1 MTTDLSNP
9 HDRFF
14 KEIWSRKRVSRDF
27 LRHYLPAAVV
37 ALLDLNTL
45 ELTKDSFIDQRLREY
60 YSDLLYRVQLK
71 DGTAAFVYLLLEH
84 KRRAER
90 LTVVQVLRYIVQIWE
105 SPLAQIE
112 GKTVLPPVIPM
123 VVYHGD
129 QPWPYGQSLHAI
141 LALPAELTPYVPEF
155 RYELCDLAGLADA
168 DIKGA
173 VLLRVALLVMKH
185 IADPRLAEQLPEIFG
200 LLRTLAEKPTA
211 LGYLETLL
219 RYLAAAATRLT
230 EPDIQQ
236 ALAEILPTLE
246 EKLMPTIAETW
257 LERGRAEGRV
267 EGRVEGR
274 TEGRLEAE
282 RYILIHLLEKR
293 FGPLPAPYRVCIA
306 AADSET
312 LLHWSEQVLSAQ
324 QLQDIFE
331 ALQ

>member
-1 MTTDLSNP
+1 
-9 HDRFF
+9 
-14 KEIWSRKRVSRDF
+14 
-27 LRHYLPAAVV
+27 V

-71 DGTAAFVYLLLEH
+71 NGTSAFVYLLLEH
-84 KRRAER
+84 KRQAKR
-90 LTVVQVLRYIVQIWE
+90 LTVVQVLRYIVEIWE

-112 GKTVLPPVIPM
+112 GKTVLPPVIPI

-141 LALPAELTPYVPEF
+141 LSLPAELAPYVPEF

-236 ALAEILPTLE
+236 ALAEILPALE

-257 LERGRAEGRV
+257 LERGRTEGRAEGRV
-267 EGRVEGR
+267 EGRTEGRVEGRAEGRVEGR

-282 RYILIHLLEKR
+282 RYILIRLLERR
-293 FGPLPAPYRVCIA
+293 FGPLPTPYQARIA

-324 QLQDIFE
+324 RLQDVFE
-331 ALQ
+331 VLQ